1 MLRSLPKVPITM
13 VDVPVLSRFGKRTMK
28 SLNCKFNW
36 KYAWIVYCFKVFE
49 KIMSD
54 WFCISSQENA
64 CGTSRT
70 SSLFYWSTNTFP
82 RARRFQPTG
91 PTWPSKTFHG

>member
-36 KYAWIVYCFKVFE
+36 KYAWIV
-49 KIMSD
+49 
-54 WFCISSQENA
+54 
-64 CGTSRT
+64 
-70 SSLFYWSTNTFP
+70 LFQSILED
-82 RARRFQPTG
+82 
-91 PTWPSKTFHG
+91 HV

>member
-36 KYAWIVYCFKVFE
+36 KYAWIVYCFKVF
-49 KIMSD
+49 
-54 WFCISSQENA
+54 
-64 CGTSRT
+64 
-70 SSLFYWSTNTFP
+70 
-82 RARRFQPTG
+82 
-91 PTWPSKTFHG
+91 